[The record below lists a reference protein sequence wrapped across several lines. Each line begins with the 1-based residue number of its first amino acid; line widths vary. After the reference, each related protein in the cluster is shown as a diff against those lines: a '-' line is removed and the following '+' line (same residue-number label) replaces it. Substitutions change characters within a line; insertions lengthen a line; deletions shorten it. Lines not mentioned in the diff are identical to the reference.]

1 MAIRSFKLTNKNG
14 VVWDLNSPDSFFHS
28 VSGLGSERDY
38 EFETV
43 GTAYLEIDN
52 KIKQP
57 NPTGIITFKDY
68 ATSNEFAKFIQ
79 YGPHTLSY
87 KMPDVDTEYFMQV
100 NVQRLSKE
108 EMVSGSV
115 SREITLVGN
124 GQFYRLEISENE
136 MSSAVGKVY
145 PYTYP
150 YTYADSR
157 SGSVVLNSD
166 SELSSPCKLTVF
178 GPSLNPSWIHYVNG
192 VVTTTGK
199 VNCEIDAG
207 ERLIIDTTSIPYS
220 IKKYDGFMTEIEN
233 CYGMSDFSTQRF
245 IHLMQG
251 ANEISFAHESS
262 ETLHIIGEGRII
274 YESV

>member
-14 VVWDLNSPDSFFHS
+14 VVWDLNNPDSFFHS

-57 NPTGIITFKDY
+57 NPTGTITFKDY

-108 EMVSGSV
+108 EMISGTV

-124 GQFYRLEISENE
+124 GQFYRLEIDENE
-136 MSSAVGKVY
+136 ASTATGKVY

-157 SGSVVLNSD
+157 SGSVILNSD
-166 SELSSPCKLTVF
+166 SELPSPCKLTVF
-178 GPSLNPSWIHYVNG
+178 GPSLNPSWVHYLNG
-192 VVTTTGK
+192 VVIATGK
-199 VNCEIDAG
+199 VNCSVASG
-207 ERLIIDTTSIPYS
+207 RRLVIDTTVIPYS
-220 IKKYDGFMTEIEN
+220 IKQFDSNLKFISD

-245 IHLMQG
+245 IKLLPG
-251 ANEISFAHESS
+251 VNEISFSHEGA
-262 ETLHIIGEGRII
+262 EDLHVVGEGRII
-274 YESV
+274 YESI